1 MMALQF
7 RVSRSLISQSFR
19 YSSSSS
25 AAGKEKSKPHENE
38 EEFRVLNLRPHAKQA
53 FTRRQFRK
61 MPSLPPR
68 FQQMPP
74 DQDWGNVWPGPKTF
88 HPAAVPL
95 PVRQGFTEGGKAAPG
110 KFVNAELMKIPNF
123 LHLTPPVVRRQCEA
137 IKQFCTPWPKGLE
150 NEEKMEKHFPLR
162 VITTDYCL
170 STPTIRNTLARVVA
184 LKVKLETL
192 NLDEHARDKFLRL
205 VKDRYNTETDELT
218 IVTDRCPLRK
228 QNFDYAMYLLTALC
242 HESRT
247 VEPWEAEKTLDD
259 MEFYE
264 WKRNKSKVT
273 SETIIN
279 WGKKEGERVVA
290 PEKYATAVERLI
302 NEGENLQN
310 VTQYKESVL
319 EMLGLMPETEMIKVQ
334 GGDT

>member
-1 MMALQF
+1 MALQF
-7 RVSRSLISQSFR
+7 RVSRSIIFQTVRF
-19 YSSSSS
+19 SSSSS
-25 AAGKEKSKPHENE
+25 SSTAAKDVPKHED
-38 EEFRVLNLRPHAKQA
+38 EEFRVLNLRPHSKQA
-53 FTRRQFRK
+53 FTKRQFRK

-68 FQQMPP
+68 FRQMAP

-95 PVRQGFTEGGKAAPG
+95 PLRQGFTEGGKAAPG

-123 LHLTPPVVRRQCEA
+123 MHLTPPVVRRQCET

-170 STPTIRNTLARVVA
+170 STPIIRNTLARVVA
-184 LKVKLETL
+184 LKVKLEVL

-205 VKDRYNTETDELT
+205 VKGRYNEETDELT

-247 VEPWEAEKTLDD
+247 LEAWEKEKTLDD
-259 MEFYE
+259 MEVYE
-264 WKRNKSKVT
+264 WKQNKSKVS
-273 SETIIN
+273 SEAILN
-279 WGKKEGERVVA
+279 WGKKEGEQVEA
-290 PEKYATAVERLI
+290 PVKYATAVERLI

-310 VTQYKESVL
+310 LTQYKESVL
-319 EMLGLMPETEMIKVQ
+319 EMLGLQPETETIKVQ
-334 GGDT
+334 GGET

>member
-1 MMALQF
+1 MALQF
-7 RVSRSLISQSFR
+7 RMTVSRTIFCQTFR

-25 AAGKEKSKPHENE
+25 AEKEKPHEE
-38 EEFRVLNLRPHAKQA
+38 EEFRVLNLRPNVRPAMV
-53 FTRRQFRK
+53 RRQFRK

-68 FQQMPP
+68 FRQMPP

-88 HPAAVPL
+88 HPASVPL
-95 PVRQGFTEGGKAAPG
+95 PVRQGFNEGGKAAPG

-123 LHLTPPVVRRQCEA
+123 LHLTPPVVRRQCET

-150 NEEKMEKHFPLR
+150 NEEKMEKHFPMR

-170 STPTIRNTLARVVA
+170 STPIIRNALARVVA
-184 LKVKLETL
+184 LKVKLAVL

-205 VKDRYNTETDELT
+205 VNKRYNTETDELT

-228 QNFDYAMYLLTALC
+228 QNFDYTMYLLTALC

-247 VEPWEAEKTLDD
+247 VEPWEADKTLDD
-259 MEFYE
+259 MENYD

-273 SETIIN
+273 SETILN
-279 WGKKEGERVVA
+279 WGKKEGERVA

-319 EMLGLMPETEMIKVQ
+319 EMLGLKPETETIKVQ

>member
-1 MMALQF
+1 MALQF
-7 RVSRSLISQSFR
+7 RVSRLIVSQTVR
-19 YSSSSS
+19 LSSTSSS
-25 AAGKEKSKPHENE
+25 ATKDVKQHKE
-38 EEFRVLNLRPHAKQA
+38 EEFRVLNLRPHTRQA
-53 FTRRQFRK
+53 VVRRQFRK

-68 FQQMPP
+68 FKQMPT

-88 HPAAVPL
+88 HPASVPL
-95 PVRQGFTEGGKAAPG
+95 PMRQGFTEGGKAAPG

-137 IKQFCTPWPKGLE
+137 IKQFCTLWPKGIE

-170 STPTIRNTLARVVA
+170 SSPTVRNTLARVVA
-184 LKVKLETL
+184 LKVKLAQL

-205 VKDRYNTETDELT
+205 VKARYNKETDEVT

-247 VEPWEAEKTLDD
+247 VEAWEAEKGLDD
-259 MEFYE
+259 MEQYV
-264 WKRNKSKVT
+264 WNQNKSKET
-273 SETIIN
+273 SEAILN
-279 WGKKEGERVVA
+279 WGRKEEERVAA

-302 NEGENLQN
+302 NEGENLPN
-310 VTQYKESVL
+310 VKQYKESVL
-319 EMLGLMPETEMIKVQ
+319 ELLGLQPKTTVKVQ